1 MSKESTK
8 TPKFSDVIKDKLND
22 KQAEEE
28 SDKVVKNLDN
38 LAAEKI
44 NSLDS

>member
-1 MSKESTK
+1 MKNNGGTKGCMGEISKY
-8 TPKFSDVIKDKLND
+8 F

-44 NSLDS
+44 NSLNS